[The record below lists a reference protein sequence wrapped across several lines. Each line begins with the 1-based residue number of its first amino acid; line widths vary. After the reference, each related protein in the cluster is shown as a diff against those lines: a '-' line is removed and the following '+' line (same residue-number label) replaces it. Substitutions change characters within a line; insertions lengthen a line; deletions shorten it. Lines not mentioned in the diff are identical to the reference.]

1 MLISTFAEG
10 TRATCT
16 YLGDHQPFMSVSP
29 LLPRPA
35 RSRFAVAEPVI
46 AGTNWNVPGSSLSGA
61 PAG

>member
-16 YLGDHQPFMSVSP
+16 YLGDHQPSKPAS
-29 LLPRPA
+29 LSLPRPV
-35 RSRFAVAEPVI
+35 RVRFAVTEPVMSGI
-46 AGTNWNVPGSSLSGA
+46 TWNVPGSSLSGA